1 MKFTGRYEISAS
13 PERAWDA
20 LNDASVLQSCV
31 LACEKLT
38 RRDGRYFDVV
48 AVLRIGPIRPRFRAV
63 IEQSEIAP
71 PNRCVLKV
79 EGRCG
84 ATGFGRG
91 EAIVFLA
98 PSGTGTILTYTA
110 KAAIGG
116 KLARIGQRL
125 IDGAAQRVADDFF
138 SRITVQI
145 ANSPVVPV
153 EVVVPVEPE
162 RKQELVASQDT
173 VRREGLAPEIWVIGL
188 IAVIVVLLIL
198 FGVTL

>member
-1 MKFTGRYEISAS
+1 
-13 PERAWDA
+13 
-20 LNDASVLQSCV
+20 
-31 LACEKLT
+31 
-38 RRDGRYFDVV
+38 
-48 AVLRIGPIRPRFRAV
+48 
-63 IEQSEIAP
+63 
-71 PNRCVLKV
+71 
-79 EGRCG
+79 
-84 ATGFGRG
+84 
-91 EAIVFLA
+91 
-98 PSGTGTILTYTA
+98 
-110 KAAIGG
+110 
-116 KLARIGQRL
+116 L